1 MSERDAFMLMLNK
14 TEEKLNG
21 KENEKDK
28 SIPEAATENDDTSE
42 KKAQSWCSWNWDVT
56 LHWKK

>member
-1 MSERDAFMLMLNK
+1 MSERDMFMWMLKN

-28 SIPEAATENDDTSE
+28 SIPEAATKNDDTSE
-42 KKAQSWCSWNWDVT
+42 EKSKTWCSWNWDVKV
-56 LHWKK
+56 HWKK

>member
-1 MSERDAFMLMLNK
+1 MNEKDAFMLMLNK

-28 SIPEAATENDDTSE
+28 SIPEAATKNDDTSE
-42 KKAQSWCSWNWDVT
+42 EKSKT
-56 LHWKK
+56 

>member
-1 MSERDAFMLMLNK
+1 MSERDMFMWMLKN

-28 SIPEAATENDDTSE
+28 SIPEAATKNDDTSE
-42 KKAQSWCSWNWDVT
+42 EKSKTRCS
-56 LHWKK
+56 

>member
-1 MSERDAFMLMLNK
+1 MSEKDMFIWMLNN

-21 KENEKDK
+21 ENE

-42 KKAQSWCSWNWDVT
+42 KKAQAWCSWNWDVT